1 MSSEHEPHLEF
12 NSFNHP
18 SGATLTFDIAPMY
31 RINNINGRAELTI
44 QPIAVTDEG
53 SYSCN
58 FRNQQNQLCSRVVE
72 VTFVNSVEF
81 CTQNDLRYHATCG
94 DSVTLECSAKNYD
107 VLRWSKGQ
115 SNTAID
121 LSETHVSMNGTNLRI
136 SPVSVED
143 RGEYKC
149 IAENKYFTAQDIS
162 ATLEVY
168 CEYLP
173 SLPPSLPPSLFHA
186 YTCMHVCYM
195 CLRVCMYG
203 TYVYVYACTVH
214 AYTCLHVQNMCVL
227 VCTMYARYVR
237 ICVCMC
243 ATCVYV
249 YARTVHTCTC
259 MHVQYMHIRVF
270 MYSTCVYVY
279 ACSAHAYTYTYIC
292 MYSTC
297 TVHVCTCMYVAIW
310 YMHIRVC
317 MYGTCVYVYACVLH
331 VCTCIYMCV
340 RVCM

>member
-1 MSSEHEPHLEF
+1 M
-12 NSFNHP
+12 
-18 SGATLTFDIAPMY
+18 
-31 RINNINGRAELTI
+31 TI

-58 FRNQQNQLCSRVVE
+58 FRNQQNQPCSRVVE

-81 CTQNDLRYHATCG
+81 CTQNDLRYHATVG
-94 DSVTLECSAKNYD
+94 DSITLECSAKNYMYD

-136 SPVSVED
+136 SPVSVEN

-214 AYTCLHVQNMCVL
+214 AYTCLHVQYMCVL

-237 ICVCMC
+237 IRVCMC

-249 YARTVHTCTC
+249 YARTVHTFTC
-259 MHVQYMHIRVF
+259 I
-270 MYSTCVYVY
+270 Y
-279 ACSAHAYTYTYIC
+279 ACTVHAYTC
-292 MYSTC
+292 
-297 TVHVCTCMYVAIW
+297 
-310 YMHIRVC
+310 
-317 MYGTCVYVYACVLH
+317 LH
-331 VCTCIYMCV
+331 V
-340 RVCM
+340 

>member
-1 MSSEHEPHLEF
+1 M
-12 NSFNHP
+12 
-18 SGATLTFDIAPMY
+18 
-31 RINNINGRAELTI
+31 
-44 QPIAVTDEG
+44 
-53 SYSCN
+53 
-58 FRNQQNQLCSRVVE
+58 E

-81 CTQNDLRYHATCG
+81 CTQNDLRYNATCG

-186 YTCMHVCYM
+186 YTCMHV
-195 CLRVCMYG
+195 LRVCYMH
-203 TYVYVYACTVH
+203 TRICTVH
-214 AYTCLHVQNMCVL
+214 A
-227 VCTMYARYVR
+227 CTV
-237 ICVCMC
+237 
-243 ATCVYV
+243 
-249 YARTVHTCTC
+249 
-259 MHVQYMHIRVF
+259 HVQYMHVHVCMYTIGHTCIYVCIR
-270 MYSTCVYVY
+270 
-279 ACSAHAYTYTYIC
+279 AYTY
-292 MYSTC
+292 
-297 TVHVCTCMYVAIW
+297 VAH
-310 YMHIRVC
+310 MHTHIRT
-317 MYGTCVYVYACVLH
+317 YRAYVYACVH
-331 VCTCIYMCV
+331 VYMHIYVYAVYTCMCMHVRYMH
-340 RVCM
+340 M

>member
-1 MSSEHEPHLEF
+1 M
-12 NSFNHP
+12 
-18 SGATLTFDIAPMY
+18 
-31 RINNINGRAELTI
+31 
-44 QPIAVTDEG
+44 
-53 SYSCN
+53 
-58 FRNQQNQLCSRVVE
+58 E

-121 LSETHVSMNGTNLRI
+121 LSDPNVSMNGTNLRI

-173 SLPPSLPPSLFHA
+173 SLPPSLPPSLLPSF
-186 YTCMHVCYM
+186 M
-195 CLRVCMYG
+195 
-203 TYVYVYACTVH
+203 
-214 AYTCLHVQNMCVL
+214 
-227 VCTMYARYVR
+227 R
-237 ICVCMC
+237 IRVCMC

-249 YARTVHTCTC
+249 YACTVRTCTC
-259 MHVQYMHIRVF
+259 MHVQYMHIRV
-270 MYSTCVYVY
+270 
-279 ACSAHAYTYTYIC
+279 C

-297 TVHVCTCMYVAIW
+297 AYLYVQCMHDMCVYVYTCVLHVSTCMHVRYIRVRVCMYSTCIYVFACIVHVCTCMHVAHMHTRTRIYRTHTRIYACTVHVQ
-310 YMHIRVC
+310 YMHVHVC
-317 MYGTCVYVYACVLH
+317 M
-331 VCTCIYMCV
+331 
-340 RVCM
+340 